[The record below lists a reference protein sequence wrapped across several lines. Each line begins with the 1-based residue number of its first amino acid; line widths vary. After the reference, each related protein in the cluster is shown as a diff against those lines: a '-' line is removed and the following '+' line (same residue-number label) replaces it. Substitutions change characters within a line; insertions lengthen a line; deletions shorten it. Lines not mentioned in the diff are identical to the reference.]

1 MYADDT
7 VLYYSSSS
15 AKDVEHNL
23 NVGLANVTNWFN
35 DNLLTLNIKKS
46 NFLLIGGSQKLK
58 SCCEVSLVIDT
69 VPLDRMDFIKY
80 LGVTF
85 TENMTWSDHVDTIV
99 SKLMQ
104 RLGLLRRIRYLLPHQ
119 AHVILYNALI
129 LPILDYVTLCEA
141 IRTTEQL

>member
-23 NVGLANVTNWFN
+23 NVDLVNVANWFN
-35 DNLLTLNIKKS
+35 DSLLTLNIKKS

-85 TENMTWSDHVDTIV
+85 TENMT
-99 SKLMQ
+99 
-104 RLGLLRRIRYLLPHQ
+104 
-119 AHVILYNALI
+119 
-129 LPILDYVTLCEA
+129 
-141 IRTTEQL
+141 

>member
-23 NVGLANVTNWFN
+23 NVDLVNVANWFN
-35 DNLLTLNIKKS
+35 DSLLTLNIKKS

-58 SCCEVSLVIDT
+58 SCSEVSIVMDT
-69 VPLDRMDFIKY
+69 VPLDRMDSIKY

-85 TENMTWSDHVDTIV
+85 TENMT
-99 SKLMQ
+99 
-104 RLGLLRRIRYLLPHQ
+104 
-119 AHVILYNALI
+119 
-129 LPILDYVTLCEA
+129 
-141 IRTTEQL
+141 